1 MPQPTFSIK
10 KPPRLK
16 RTKPAGGI
24 VKNVS
29 NRKNAVVND
38 SAETTGSN
46 AVSESV
52 VATRVRQIESS
63 ILSNKLPDGH
73 NELKNSLVN
82 SIKVL

>member
-16 RTKPAGGI
+16 RTKSAGGI

-38 SAETTGSN
+38 RAETTGSN
-46 AVSESV
+46 AVSESA

-63 ILSNKLPDGH
+63 NFVQYVTRWSQ
-73 NELKNSLVN
+73 
-82 SIKVL
+82 